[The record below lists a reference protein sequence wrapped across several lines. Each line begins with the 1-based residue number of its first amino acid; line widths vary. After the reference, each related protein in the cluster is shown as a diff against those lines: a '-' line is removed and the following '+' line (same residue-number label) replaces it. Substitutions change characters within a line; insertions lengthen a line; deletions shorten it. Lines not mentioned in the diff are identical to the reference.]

1 MVVDAAGRAY
11 IGNFGFDPEVSQ
23 QPEGTSLVRVDP
35 DGSTSVAADDL
46 ICRTIPWPGIRLRY
60 GAVANVD
67 TAYSH
72 NHCISRDPL
81 GRDP

>member
-46 ICRTIPWPGIRLRY
+46 ICRTIGLEFVY
-60 GAVANVD
+60 D
-67 TAYSH
+67 M
-72 NHCISRDPL
+72 
-81 GRDP
+81 GR